1 MENKIPPQINNPE
14 QPIPIEKDIILSV
27 HQEAVRTAD
36 RRGLLAAA
44 NLREYPYLQFD
55 NMAYSR
61 QYFENEK
68 VGMNF
73 IRPKRNK
80 AETPFTSGITA
91 NKIRTIG
98 SMINGYN
105 FEPVFTVKHKG
116 AILDELSVIF
126 TEWVRDSR
134 AKEKYNEKM
143 RIQNRSLFEQG
154 TAYTIEHYVNNTT
167 YEKDLLSPY
176 IDVTKLDTVRYAKGK
191 KKIWGMPQCDHL
203 RGTKVFLGNMKENN
217 IDRQEIVYIVE
228 FSPYAQLKSA
238 FGMLENFQYVKEGKG
253 APSMLQQLYIQNP
266 YHLDNVEAMVKENE
280 VVTVIDPINNRYQI
294 YISTIPMFPEDFPLT
309 VVSPSGKINIAKG
322 DLNPSEDF
330 AISRGIPFD
339 TKIDQQMYDLTVKI
353 MFIKMKQAA
362 YTPTVNN
369 TGKFLSSAIYE
380 PGMMSEGFKAQ
391 DIEKLIDSPGITNA
405 DFSWAQMLNQ
415 SIDEKS
421 LRSILEGQVTDA
433 STLGEYLDRSK
444 KAMVTIGYIF
454 DAICNWEQQKSLLRL
469 YNLIAYGVSKKADDD
484 TQYQELF
491 IGSDKD
497 QWNISFNDDTVITEE
512 EKIKREKAMF
522 KKDLEAKDKGT
533 DTKHATIS
541 IKNLRKL
548 INDPD
553 FIIEVDVVPVD
564 KNNDSLAQIK
574 FINKLTTAQKLF
586 GPQDLATDRLKKQY
600 ARFFNDSYTDIFKS
614 PEELELELM
623 QAQQQMADS
632 MGAQLQSGQ
641 ANPQDQMK
649 QAQEK
654 GAPKAPAPNPMV
666 DGFFR

>member
-1 MENKIPPQINNPE
+1 MEKQTQQKNTADKKIVMD
-14 QPIPIEKDIILSV
+14 KDIILTA
-27 HQEAVRTAD
+27 HQEEVRNAD
-36 RRGLLAAA
+36 RLGLLAAA

-105 FEPVFTVKHKG
+105 FEPVFTVKYQG

-154 TAYTIEHYVNNTT
+154 TAYTIEHMVNSTT
-167 YEKDLLSPY
+167 YEKEILSPY
-176 IDVTKLDTVRYAKGK
+176 VDLATMDNVRYAKGK
-191 KKIWGMPQCDHL
+191 KKVYSTPQCDHL

-217 IDRQEIVYIVE
+217 IDRQEIVYTVE
-228 FSPYAQLKSA
+228 FAPYEQLKSA
-238 FGMLENFQYVKEGKG
+238 FGMLENFQYVKKGKG

-280 VVTVIDPINNRYQI
+280 VVTVFDPINNRFQI

-391 DIEKLIDSPGITNA
+391 DIEKLIDNPGITNA

-433 STLGEYLDRSK
+433 STLGEYLDRAK

-454 DAICNWEQQKSLLRL
+454 DAISNWEEQKSLLRL
-469 YNLIAYGVSKKADDD
+469 YNLIAYGVSKKANDDK
-484 TQYQELF
+484 QYQELF

-497 QWNISFNDDTVITEE
+497 QWNITFVDDSTLVSEDE
-512 EKIKREKAMF
+512 MF
-522 KKDLEAKDKGT
+522 KKDLEAKDKGY

-541 IKNLRKL
+541 INNLRKMVK
-548 INDPD
+548 DPE

-564 KNNDSLAQIK
+564 KNNDTIAQVK
-574 FINKLTTAQKLF
+574 FVNKLTTAQSLF
-586 GPQDLATDRLKKQY
+586 GPESLASDRLKKQY

-623 QAQQQMADS
+623 EAQQQLAQNIQGQAP
-632 MGAQLQSGQ
+632 GAQGATQQPMPEKKTPQ
-641 ANPQDQMK
+641 A
-649 QAQEK
+649 
-654 GAPKAPAPNPMV
+654 NPMV
-666 DGFFR
+666 DGFFK